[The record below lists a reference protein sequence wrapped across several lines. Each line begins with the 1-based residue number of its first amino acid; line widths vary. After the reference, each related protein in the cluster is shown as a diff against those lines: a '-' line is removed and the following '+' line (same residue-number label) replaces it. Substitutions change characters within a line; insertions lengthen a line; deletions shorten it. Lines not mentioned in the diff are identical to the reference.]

1 MNQVNHIESKNKSN
15 SGQNSS
21 NSVSAANYNASLRIV
36 IAESNPIVLQ
46 HLLQTVQDI
55 GKWNIY
61 ICGEYT
67 ELIETMSFGSTDL
80 LLLGNVDQSSCF
92 EIYRICH
99 QEWKDLPVIMVS
111 HDAVIPDFYRHWIM
125 EKKGF
130 SDVVSSDPA
139 NHNQFVKVI
148 QNVTSVIRAQKQ
160 TLSSSSSAPSSKGDS
175 ITLTIDG
182 KSTKSSKG
190 TRLLSALLSNH
201 AKVLKACG
209 GQGRCAT
216 CHVFVKQG
224 MECLT
229 PPTDQELITLNLMRI
244 EKSNARLACQC
255 KILEAG
261 LVVEVPKG
269 KYVGSEGEL
278 ESLVGK
284 KAQQSLIH
292 PITGETLVYEGK
304 LILRSALQRMQEV
317 DRQFE
322 REMGTL
328 LIRKAIK

>member
-1 MNQVNHIESKNKSN
+1 MNQLNHIENKNQSN
-15 SGQNSS
+15 SGQNSN
-21 NSVSAANYNASLRIV
+21 NSVGDRPYNSTLRIV
-36 IAESNPIVLQ
+36 IAESNPVVQQ
-46 HLLQTVQDI
+46 HLLQAVQEI

-61 ICGEYT
+61 VCGEYT

-80 LLLGNVDQSSCF
+80 LLLGNIDQSSCF

-99 QEWKDLPVIMVS
+99 QEWQNLPVIMVS
-111 HDAVIPDFYRHWIM
+111 HDTVIPDFYRHWIM

-130 SDVVSSDPA
+130 NDVVSSDPA

-148 QNVTSVIRAQKQ
+148 QNMTSVIRAQKQ
-160 TLSSSSSAPSSKGDS
+160 ALSSSAPIVKGDS
-175 ITLTIDG
+175 IALTIDG
-182 KSTKSSKG
+182 KSTKSTKG

-216 CHVFVKQG
+216 CHIFVQEG

-229 PPTDQELITLNLMRI
+229 PPTEQELITLNLMRI
-244 EKSNARLACQC
+244 DKSNARLACQC
-255 KILEAG
+255 KILAAG

-269 KYVGSEGEL
+269 KYVGSEAEL

-317 DRQFE
+317 DQTFE
-322 REMGTL
+322 KEMGTL
-328 LIRKAIK
+328 LTRKSIK